1 MKPPNIPI
9 HIFHWGPWGV
19 RFKISEQFH
28 KDLLEEAYISRSS
41 NKDYRSN
48 LAGHIR
54 EEYAMDRQKFDVFFA
69 SIFQV
74 YHGAWRNFTG
84 DMKDEPIKY
93 LLKSL

>member
-9 HIFHWGPWGV
+9 HIFHWGPCVV

-28 KDLLEEAYISRSS
+28 KDLLEQAYISRSS

-54 EEYAMDRQKFDVFFA
+54 EE
-69 SIFQV
+69 
-74 YHGAWRNFTG
+74 
-84 DMKDEPIKY
+84 
-93 LLKSL
+93 